1 MTRLLTLWTLL
12 LLSGP
17 ARAEDPP
24 APPAPP
30 TAFEQLDK
38 QFGELFVAPLA
49 SLLFYDL
56 YFWDNTLPLGEG
68 VGERVKDEEI
78 VGYDAATGYAY
89 ARRFEAPAADARVQL
104 AEPREV
110 QIAGI
115 NLIITP
121 REEGRLS
128 AELKSGQTVDI
139 TGRRTTQ
146 LDQLVPPPEGLPESA
161 LNREEGVDRVLVRD
175 LAPFGVPV
183 EVRDG
188 VATTLTTRFTLPPT
202 ALVPRVGDTVVVG
215 EETAEVVGINGDK
228 LDLRD
233 ADRRQSAEP
242 LKNTTQIS
250 LPFIVTWL
258 VLGAVFFTLRMGFI
272 SIRAF
277 RHAID
282 VTLGH
287 YDHAGDRGEISHFQ
301 ALNSALSATV
311 GLGNIAGVAVA
322 VGVGGPG
329 AVFWLIV
336 AGFLGMSSKFT
347 ECTLGQMYRV
357 TDAKGHLSGGP
368 MRYLHLG
375 LAELGLGGFGR
386 VLAIVFAVMCIGGSF
401 GGGNMFQANQSY
413 VAVAEQ
419 IPFLAD
425 KAWLYGAF
433 LAVITGV
440 VIIGGI
446 KSIGAA
452 ASVIVPVMC
461 GIYVLAALFVLAVNL
476 GQIPA
481 AFGSIISGAFTPEAG
496 YGGLLGVLIT
506 GFRRAAF
513 SNEAGIG
520 SASIAHS
527 AAATEEPV
535 REGIVALLEPFID
548 TIVICTMTG
557 LVVVVTGVYKTH
569 PGEGVLMTSEAF
581 RTVIPW
587 FPAVLALT
595 VFLFA
600 YSTMI
605 SWSYYGER
613 CWAYLFGE
621 GYSLFYRGIFL
632 MFVFFGA
639 VFKLG
644 NVLDFSDLMVL
655 GMAFP
660 NIIGLFLLSGKVRA
674 ALDDYWGRYTSGQ
687 MKRER

>member
-104 AEPREV
+104 TEPREV

-139 TGRRTTQ
+139 AGRRTTQ

-258 VLGAVFFTLRMGFI
+258 VLGAVF
-272 SIRAF
+272 
-277 RHAID
+277 
-282 VTLGH
+282 
-287 YDHAGDRGEISHFQ
+287 
-301 ALNSALSATV
+301 
-311 GLGNIAGVAVA
+311 GVAVSR
-322 VGVGGPG
+322 VKR
-329 AVFWLIV
+329 LR
-336 AGFLGMSSKFT
+336 LGS
-347 ECTLGQMYRV
+347 V
-357 TDAKGHLSGGP
+357 AKG
-368 MRYLHLG
+368 
-375 LAELGLGGFGR
+375 A
-386 VLAIVFAVMCIGGSF
+386 
-401 GGGNMFQANQSY
+401 
-413 VAVAEQ
+413 
-419 IPFLAD
+419 
-425 KAWLYGAF
+425 
-433 LAVITGV
+433 
-440 VIIGGI
+440 
-446 KSIGAA
+446 
-452 ASVIVPVMC
+452 
-461 GIYVLAALFVLAVNL
+461 
-476 GQIPA
+476 
-481 AFGSIISGAFTPEAG
+481 
-496 YGGLLGVLIT
+496 LLGVFYIEIVSQPILVSAPLLVTMSAPDVLQWYVLSTAMHLIY
-506 GFRRAAF
+506 
-513 SNEAGIG
+513 
-520 SASIAHS
+520 
-527 AAATEEPV
+527 
-535 REGIVALLEPFID
+535 GIVL
-548 TIVICTMTG
+548 
-557 LVVVVTGVYKTH
+557 GV
-569 PGEGVLMTSEAF
+569 
-581 RTVIPW
+581 
-587 FPAVLALT
+587 VLALRQRWLAR
-595 VFLFA
+595 VA
-600 YSTMI
+600 QQ
-605 SWSYYGER
+605 
-613 CWAYLFGE
+613 
-621 GYSLFYRGIFL
+621 GIDRRS
-632 MFVFFGA
+632 A
-639 VFKLG
+639 
-644 NVLDFSDLMVL
+644 
-655 GMAFP
+655 
-660 NIIGLFLLSGKVRA
+660 
-674 ALDDYWGRYTSGQ
+674 TSF
-687 MKRER
+687 